1 MIKKAASHRFPARVR
16 VCVFVCLSVS
26 ISLRPLTQQFPTY
39 WDSYFFC
46 LLCLFRVGVSE
57 FLSMSLFYTYASF
70 SLFRF
75 AFSKRRGREE
85 VTADYYEYH

>member
-1 MIKKAASHRFPARVR
+1 MIKKAVSHRFPARV
-16 VCVFVCLSVS
+16 CVSACPFLFPFVLSLNSFLSIRIPIFVC
-26 ISLRPLTQQFPTY
+26 FAF
-39 WDSYFFC
+39 W
-46 LLCLFRVGVSE
+46 VGVSE
-57 FLSMSLFYTYASF
+57 FLSMCFIPRPV